1 MLFQPIPHCADCGM
15 GGWCLFFRGRE
26 GANLSD
32 VSTTTMVTATT
43 KKRRSRAKAMQPS
56 PQTRRPPPPAFRPA
70 SKARKLTRNE
80 LNQMLADA
88 VRRTVAMGRKAS

>member
-1 MLFQPIPHCADCGM
+1 MVLI
-15 GGWCLFFRGRE
+15 FRGRE

-32 VSTTTMVTATT
+32 VSTTTMMTATT

-56 PQTRRPPPPAFRPA
+56 PHRRPPRPAFRPA

-80 LNQMLADA
+80 LNQMLADV
-88 VRRTVAMGRKAS
+88 VRRTAAMGRRAS

>member
-43 KKRRSRAKAMQPS
+43 KKRRSRAKAMQPDRHHQEATIQGQGDAAEPS
-56 PQTRRPPPPAFRPA
+56 DPTPTTASIPPGVQGP
-70 SKARKLTRNE
+70 
-80 LNQMLADA
+80 
-88 VRRTVAMGRKAS
+88 

>member
-1 MLFQPIPHCADCGM
+1 M
-15 GGWCLFFRGRE
+15 FRGGR
-26 GANLSD
+26 GPTTK
-32 VSTTTMVTATT
+32 STTTMMIATT

-56 PQTRRPPPPAFRPA
+56 PHTRRPPPPAFRPA

-88 VRRTVAMGRKAS
+88 VRRTAAMGRKAS

>member
-1 MLFQPIPHCADCGM
+1 MLFLPIPHMGDCGM
-15 GGWCLFFRGRE
+15 GDGAYFSEAG

-32 VSTTTMVTATT
+32 VSTTTMMTATT

>member
-1 MLFQPIPHCADCGM
+1 MM
-15 GGWCLFFRGRE
+15 
-26 GANLSD
+26 
-32 VSTTTMVTATT
+32 TATT

-56 PQTRRPPPPAFRPA
+56 PHRRPPPAFRPA

>member
-1 MLFQPIPHCADCGM
+1 MLFLPIPHMVDCGM

-32 VSTTTMVTATT
+32 VNTTTMMTATT

-56 PQTRRPPPPAFRPA
+56 PHRRPPPPAFRPP
-70 SKARKLTRNE
+70 KVRKLTRDE
-80 LNQMLADA
+80 LQHILADA
-88 VRRTVAMGRKAS
+88 VRRTAAMGRKAS